1 MKRKTYL
8 EIDLDAYR
16 YNINVFRKR
25 TGLKLIGIVKA
36 NAYGAGAVEIAKV
49 LQEEGTEIFGVSSL
63 EEALEL
69 RKAGFKQEI
78 LLLGFCDKDYFD
90 IIRDNNLSIVTVSM
104 NYLTHCGDELS
115 GVKCHLK
122 LNTGMN
128 RLGVKPEEAEEALDY
143 LLKHGAIVEGVMSHF
158 ATADGDQ
165 DFAHKQ
171 YSLFKRTVM
180 SLSHDFKYIHMSAT
194 DGSIIINDNFCTH
207 VRIGLGLLGHSTY
220 DIGLRNVMSLYSH
233 VTCVKKL
240 SAGETVSYGRHYTS
254 DGEGYILTLP
264 LGYADGWLRANRDKE
279 VYVENE
285 KGRIVGSVCMDQ
297 LMVLTKNYHGLD
309 AKVEFFGN
317 HISLD
322 ERAKE
327 LGTISYEIISLISD
341 RVARKY
347 KKGAEHYCLTPRFK

>member
-16 YNINVFRKR
+16 YNINIFKKN

-36 NAYGAGAVEIAKV
+36 NGYGSGAIEIAKV
-49 LQEEGTEIFGVSSL
+49 LDEEGTEIFGVSSL

-69 RKAGFKQEI
+69 REAGFSQEI
-78 LLLGFCDKDYFD
+78 LLLGFCDKDHFD
-90 IIRDNNLSIVTVSM
+90 IIRDNNLSIVTVSKE
-104 NYLTHCGDELS
+104 YLTKCGDELA
-115 GVKCHLK
+115 GIKIHLK

-128 RLGVKPEEAEEALDY
+128 RLGIRPEEAKETLDY
-143 LLKHGAIVEGVMSHF
+143 LLKHDAIVEGVMSHF

-165 DFAHKQ
+165 DFAFSQ
-171 YSLFKRTVM
+171 YELFKKTVK
-180 SLSHDFKYIHMSAT
+180 SLAYDFKYIHMSAT
-194 DGSIIINDNFCTH
+194 DGSIIIKDDFCTH
-207 VRIGLGLLGHSTY
+207 IRIGLGLLGHSAY

-240 SAGETVSYGRHYTS
+240 NKGDTVSYGRHYTS
-254 DGEGYILTLP
+254 DGEGYLLTLP

-285 KGRIVGSVCMDQ
+285 RGRIVGSVCMDQ
-297 LMVLTKNYHGLD
+297 LMVLTRNYHGLD
-309 AKVEFFGN
+309 AKVEFFGE

-322 ERAKE
+322 QRAKE
-327 LGTISYEIISLISD
+327 LDTINYEIISLISD

-347 KKGAEHYCLTPRFK
+347 KKGAEHYCQTPRFK